1 MSILSVDTIQPI
13 GSGSTVTLNAA
24 KIVVGTGITFESN
37 GQAIYAGIITATSF
51 SGSGANLTSLPA
63 ANLTGTLPAISGAN
77 LTSLPAANLTGTLPA
92 ISGAN
97 LTSLPIGGSN
107 AISLNDNVNLNIG
120 TGNDFQLYHSASD
133 NNSYIKE
140 TGSGSLMIQGDVVNI
155 GSPTSGEYYI
165 RAFENADVQIRYNN
179 STKIQTTNTGA
190 VVTGI
195 CTATTFE
202 ATTFSKTPTNTP
214 AFHAYRAGNFSPTI
228 ADQTTTKMTIFTT
241 ETLDSDSAYDN
252 SSSGT
257 TANRFTVPAGKG
269 GYYQVAAGLNFYAD
283 SNDMKH
289 ARVMIY
295 KNGGITISAYAF
307 VSSYAA
313 GTRHL
318 QCDVAGMLNL
328 SASDYLEVYAYLDT
342 NGGSGGYISN
352 DANGL
357 RGNYFSAFKLII

>member
-51 SGSGANLTSLPA
+51 SG
-63 ANLTGTLPAISGAN
+63 SGAN

-202 ATTFSKTPTNTP
+202 ASTFSKTPTNTP
-214 AFHAYRAGNFSPTI
+214 AFHAYRDGSFSPSFPNSTW
-228 ADQTTTKMTIFTT
+228 TKITLLTT
-241 ETLDSDSAYDN
+241 ETLDTDNAYDN

-257 TANRFTVPAGKG
+257 TANRFTVPSGKG
-269 GYYQVAAGLNFYAD
+269 GYYQVSTGLNFYAD
-283 SNDMKH
+283 SNDLKS
-289 ARVMIY
+289 VMVAIY
-295 KNGGITISAYAF
+295 KNGGKTMSAYGF
-307 VSSYAA
+307 ISNYTSGV
-313 GTRHL
+313 RHF
-318 QCDVAGMLNL
+318 QCDIAGILNL
-328 SASDYLEVYAYLDT
+328 NASDYLEVYAYFST
-342 NGGSGGYISN
+342 NGGANNYISN

>member
-77 LTSLPAANLTGTLPA
+77 LTSLP
-92 ISGAN
+92 
-97 LTSLPIGGSN
+97 IGGSN

-120 TGNDFQLYHSASD
+120 TGNDGSLFNSGSYLFLKNHNGNVAIQASG
-133 NNSYIKE
+133 
-140 TGSGSLMIQGDVVNI
+140 TGSVISLQK
-155 GSPTSGEYYI
+155 
-165 RAFENADVQIRYNN
+165 YNN
-179 STKIQTTNTGA
+179 SDIGLQYIVDGGIIAYYDNSVKFETTNTGA

-214 AFHAYRAGNFSPTI
+214 AFHAYRVGSFSPSFPNSTW
-228 ADQTTTKMTIFTT
+228 TKITLLTT
-241 ETLDSDSAYDN
+241 ETLDTDNAYDN

-257 TANRFTVPAGKG
+257 TANRFTVPSGKG
-269 GYYQVAAGLNFYAD
+269 GYYQVSTGLNFYAD
-283 SNDMKH
+283 SNDLKS
-289 ARVMIY
+289 VMVAIY
-295 KNGGITISAYAF
+295 KNGGKTMSAYGF
-307 VSSYAA
+307 ISNYTSGV
-313 GTRHL
+313 RHF
-318 QCDVAGMLNL
+318 QCDIAGILNL
-328 SASDYLEVYAYLDT
+328 NASDYLEVYAYFST
-342 NGGSGGYISN
+342 NGGANNYISN

>member
-77 LTSLPAANLTGTLPA
+77 LTSLP
-92 ISGAN
+92 
-97 LTSLPIGGSN
+97 IGGSN

-120 TGNDFQLYHSASD
+120 TGNDGSLFNSG
-133 NNSYIKE
+133 SYIFLKNHNGNVAIQASG
-140 TGSGSLMIQGDVVNI
+140 TGNVISLQK
-155 GSPTSGEYYI
+155 
-165 RAFENADVQIRYNN
+165 YNN
-179 STKIQTTNTGA
+179 SDIGLQYIVDGGIKAYYDNSVKFETTNTGA

-214 AFHAYRAGNFSPTI
+214 AFHAFRNGNFSPSI
-228 ADQTTTKMTIFTT
+228 SDQTTTKMTLFTT
-241 ETLDSDSAYDN
+241 ETLDTDSAYDN

-257 TANRFTVPAGKG
+257 TANRFTVPTGKG

-289 ARVMIY
+289 AKVMIY
-295 KNGGITISAYAF
+295 KNGSIAISAYGF

-328 SASDYLEVYAYLDT
+328 NASDYLEVYAYLDV
-342 NGGSGGYISN
+342 NGGSGAYISN
-352 DANGL
+352 DSQGL